1 MVVLEGTK
9 VTKMFG
15 GLTAVADVDF
25 EMQQG
30 EIFGLIGPNG
40 AGKTTLLNLIN
51 GVFPITRGELSF
63 AGTRLNGLKPYQIT
77 RLGIGGA
84 FQIVRAFEGLSVK
97 ENVLVGN
104 LFGRKKPKDIKKG
117 LQEVEIIL
125 EFLGLAPKM
134 DRMVSEITIADRKRL
149 ELARAL
155 SMEPKLLLL
164 DEVMAGLNPKE
175 VEELMETIMQI
186 NKKGVSILLIE
197 HVMKAVMGISHRIMV
212 LQFGRK
218 IALGSPKEIAANEKV
233 IESYLGERFV
243 KKEAERR
250 QRTAPADPLTTEER
264 HE

>member
-1 MVVLEGTK
+1 MVLLEGKK

-25 EMQQG
+25 ELQEG

-51 GVFPITRGELSF
+51 GVFPITRGELF
-63 AGTRLNGLKPYQIT
+63 FGGKRLNGLKPYQIT
-77 RLGIGGA
+77 RLGIGRA
-84 FQIVRAFEGLSVK
+84 FQIVRAFEGLTVK

-117 LQEVEIIL
+117 LKEVEVIL

-134 DRMVSEITIADRKRL
+134 DYMVSEITIADRKRL

-164 DEVMAGLNPKE
+164 DEVMAGLNPRE
-175 VEELMETIMQI
+175 VDDLMATIVQI
-186 NKKGVSILLIE
+186 NQKGISILLIE

-212 LQFGRK
+212 LQFGKR
-218 IALGSPKEIAANEKV
+218 IALGSPQEIAGNQKV
-233 IESYLGERFV
+233 IESYLGERFA

-250 QRTAPADPLTTEER
+250 QQARPPENP
-264 HE
+264 

>member
-1 MVVLEGTK
+1 MVLLEGKK
-9 VTKMFG
+9 VTKIFG
-15 GLTAVADVDF
+15 GLSAVVDVDF
-25 EMQQG
+25 EMLEG

-51 GVFPITRGELSF
+51 GVFPLTRGELF
-63 AGTRLNGLKPYQIT
+63 FGNKRLNGLKPYQIT
-77 RLGIGGA
+77 RLGVGRA
-84 FQIVRAFEGLSVK
+84 FQVVRAFEGLTVK

-117 LQEVEIIL
+117 LKEVEEIL
-125 EFLGLAPKM
+125 EFLGLATKM

-164 DEVMAGLNPKE
+164 DEVMAGLNPRE
-175 VEELMETIMQI
+175 VEDLMEMIVQI
-186 NKKGVSILLIE
+186 NQKGISILLIE

-212 LQFGRK
+212 LQFGRR
-218 IALGSPKEIAANEKV
+218 IALGSPKEIAGNEKV
-233 IESYLGERFV
+233 IESYLGERFA

-250 QRTAPADPLTTEER
+250 QQARPPDNA
-264 HE
+264 